1 MDVRRILIFENRKGK
16 NMNCRL
22 MTRFRSILP
31 LFASVLAL
39 AVLVPLAANAQVTVF
54 HARVTVGSALFP
66 PIAVYCDTG
75 TACANQIWTLPA
87 LGITVNGGQ
96 TLVLT
101 QTGRITNGTV
111 SGGNFDTSDR
121 FTSTTL
127 ADCSP
132 TSPCLVTVE
141 LDTGSGLTTVYS
153 NNAPNPINNLN
164 AGPPRVN
171 EASPYSLVFSASN
184 YTLSL
189 GYADNSHGCAV
200 NCFPNPFNGTLGTSA
215 ATYFVG
221 AGLSGFSGQACN
233 PSNCFDAGVLLITGI
248 TVPQGPLRTVTQGG
262 WGAPPHGGNP
272 GALLV
277 NNFTKVYPAGVRIG
291 CSTGQSL
298 LFTSAAQIQAF
309 LPQGGVPGTLPN
321 AGVFAG
327 QVLAL
332 QLNVDFSKA
341 GVLPTGLATTV
352 ISGPPLSGFTVQ
364 QVLNLA
370 NSVLGGCTTLP
381 AFGVTSIS
389 QLNDIVSSINEK
401 YDQ

>member
-1 MDVRRILIFENRKGK
+1 
-16 NMNCRL
+16 
-22 MTRFRSILP
+22 MTRLRLTLP
-31 LFASVLAL
+31 VFASVLVVAFL
-39 AVLVPLAANAQVTVF
+39 IPQAASGQVTVF
-54 HARVTVGSALFP
+54 HARVTVGSATFP

-75 TACANQIWTLPA
+75 TACANKIWALPVS
-87 LGITVNGGQ
+87 GITVNGGQ

-101 QTGRITNGTV
+101 QTARVTNGTT

-121 FTSTTL
+121 FTPTTVG
-127 ADCSP
+127 DCSP
-132 TSPCLVTVE
+132 ASPCLVVVE
-141 LDTGSGLTTVYS
+141 LDTGSGLTTIYS
-153 NNAPNPINNLN
+153 NNGPNPINNLN

-171 EASPYSLVFSASN
+171 EASPYSLAFSTSN

-189 GYADNSHGCAV
+189 GYADNAHGCTI
-200 NCFPNPFNGTLGTSA
+200 NCFPNPFNGTLGTTA

-221 AGLSGFSGQACN
+221 AGLSGSAGQACN
-233 PSNCFDAGVLLITGI
+233 PANCFDAGVLLITGI
-248 TVPQGPLRTVTQGG
+248 TVQHGPLQTVTQGG
-262 WGAPPHGGNP
+262 WGAPPHGNNP
-272 GALLV
+272 GALLLA
-277 NNFTKVYPAGVRIG
+277 NFSKVYPNGVRIG
-291 CSTGQSL
+291 CQAGQSL

-309 LPQGGVPGTLPN
+309 LPQGGTPGVLPN

-341 GVLPTGLATTV
+341 GVLPSGLATDLIT
-352 ISGPPLSGFTVQ
+352 SGPLTGWTVQ

-389 QLNDIVSSINEK
+389 ELNDIVTAINEK